1 MINEEDINAR
11 KIVLDFLETLQNIAS
26 GELKTN
32 SHGVEMVDEG
42 KRDAS
47 MVGGGGGG
55 GGGGEDAQDASSI
68 VKSPRKAKR
77 RLLHTLQNDDRVDQA
92 FVRTFRSVTSLFIQ

>member
-1 MINEEDINAR
+1 MINKEDTKAR
-11 KIVLDFLETLQNIAS
+11 DIVLDFLKTLQNIAS

-47 MVGGGGGG
+47 MVSGGGGGQ
-55 GGGGEDAQDASSI
+55 DAQDASSI

-92 FVRTFRSVTSLFIQ
+92 FIRTFRSVTSLFIQ

>member
-26 GELKTN
+26 GKLKTN
-32 SHGVEMVDEG
+32 SEGVEMVDEG

-47 MVGGGGGG
+47 MVG